1 MKIIKSFLIV
11 AAALGA
17 STLAQAQQNVK
28 NETAKPP
35 VATGPVLQEPA
46 ENKTVMPPPVSDKDQ
61 HQTATKQS
69 SVVNEQKPVKAKD
82 IEQPVVPVKPTLP
95 PTTTLVPPNPVKYR

>member
-1 MKIIKSFLIV
+1 MKIIKSFLTV
-11 AAALGA
+11 AVILGA
-17 STLAQAQQNVK
+17 STIAQAQSNLK

-35 VATGPVLQEPA
+35 VATGPILQAPA
-46 ENKTVMPPPVSDKDQ
+46 ENKTAVPPPVSDKDQ

-69 SVVNEQKPVKAKD
+69 SVVNEQKPVKGKD
-82 IEQPVVPVKPTLP
+82 VEQPAAPLKPTLP